1 MAPAQA
7 TLAKEATATPATD
20 KTNDRLAIIG
30 AKRMDQRRFQRV
42 KVSLLGRF
50 MLENRR
56 EYPCQVINMSPGG
69 AAVVA
74 PVTAGVG
81 ERVIAYID
89 HIGRIEGKVVRMIDG
104 GFAMTINATARKR
117 DKLANQLTWL
127 ANRHELDLPEDRRH
141 ERFAPEEA
149 VSRIELAD
157 GREYSCRVIDVS
169 LSGAALATTVK
180 PAIGTPI
187 ILGKMRAR
195 VVRHSEEGI
204 AVEFAAVQDIEEVR
218 KQIS

>member
-7 TLAKEATATPATD
+7 TLAKEAIATPATD

-69 AAVVA
+69 AAVIA

>member
-7 TLAKEATATPATD
+7 TLAKEATATTAAD
-20 KTNDRLAIIG
+20 KTNERLTTIG

-56 EYPCQVINMSPGG
+56 EFPCQIINMSPGG

-74 PVTAGVG
+74 PVNVAVG

-89 HIGRIEGKVVRMIDG
+89 HIGRIEGKVVRLMDG
-104 GFAMTINATARKR
+104 GFAMTINATPRKR

-127 ANRHELDLPEDRRH
+127 ANRHELNLPEDRRH
-141 ERFAPEEA
+141 ERFAPSEA
-149 VSRIELAD
+149 VSRIELSD

-180 PAIGTPI
+180 PALGTPI
-187 ILGKMRAR
+187 TLGKMRAR
-195 VVRHSEEGI
+195 VVRHTEEGI
-204 AVEFAAVQDIEEVR
+204 AVEFAAVQDIEEVT
-218 KQIS
+218 KQIT

>member
-1 MAPAQA
+1 
-7 TLAKEATATPATD
+7 
-20 KTNDRLAIIG
+20 
-30 AKRMDQRRFQRV
+30 MDQRRFQRV